1 MLTAMPTAMQTLR
14 LLPVVL
20 STLVLAAHLFR
31 AGLPLGFAA
40 LVAVA
45 PLALVG
51 GRRAAVR
58 AVQAVLAL
66 AAVEWLRTAA
76 VLVAARRAAGAPHL
90 RLALILVAVAALGAF
105 AVWTVES
112 WRGHRRVPATSS
124 ALRMEAA

>member
-1 MLTAMPTAMQTLR
+1 MLSAMQTLR

-20 STLVLAAHLFR
+20 STLALAAHLFR

-40 LVAVA
+40 LVAGA

-51 GRRAAVR
+51 GRRAAVL
-58 AVQAVLAL
+58 AVQTVLAL

-76 VLVAARRAAGAPHL
+76 VLVAARRAAGEPHL
-90 RLALILVAVAALGAF
+90 RLALILFAVAALGAF

-112 WRGHRRVPATSS
+112 WRGHRRVPVTSS
-124 ALRMEAA
+124 ALHEKAA